1 MASIERYLEQA
12 DFYRA
17 VAENTADPGTRICL
31 EYLVRSF
38 KVLAES
44 QKQLQ
49 QLAKAQQVLRQL
61 YRPLAGQVGDRP
73 PLPGGT
79 ETAETHDRGQSA
91 LWIGRGPQL
100 GDQRI
105 VCSDRR

>member
-73 PLPGGT
+73 PFSGGT
-79 ETAETHDRGQSA
+79 ETAETPDRGQSA

-105 VCSDRR
+105 VCRDRR